1 MDEILREGKG
11 KEKQRGLINLFDKH
25 FIPEKGTANWQQN
38 RPRQAG
44 VFCLNCYS
52 WQGGPFRQWGSPDN

>member
-44 VFCLNCYS
+44 VFCLATV
-52 WQGGPFRQWGSPDN
+52 GKAAPFRQWGSPDN

>member
-11 KEKQRGLINLFDKH
+11 KEKLRGLINLFDKH

-44 VFCLNCYS
+44 VFDYCT
-52 WQGGPFRQWGSPDN
+52 